1 MMNNSIGISW
11 NGWHVSKI
19 ILKGQKL
26 SEKYIKTDN
35 DLNKKYFHLLVSVEF
50 L

>member
-1 MMNNSIGISW
+1 MEWMARVENNI
-11 NGWHVSKI
+11 
-19 ILKGQKL
+19 KGQKL